1 MTEQGSGNLEQQQ
14 PLEEKPKRNWFSG
27 LFLPIL
33 IGVAIAMGL
42 RLWVVSPARV
52 PSASMYPTIPATSP
66 KNFAYVIVNKLAT
79 ELWPIHRGEVV
90 VFHWPD
96 DPSELFVKRVIGM
109 PGDTVTVTTDAV
121 YINGK
126 KLVENNPDISKYNG
140 MVVGTWKVP
149 PGCYFMLGDNRP
161 ISDDSRM
168 WVHKFVPRS
177 MIVGEAEFVV
187 YPFDKMSVI
196 SQHV

>member
-1 MTEQGSGNLEQQQ
+1 
-14 PLEEKPKRNWFSG
+14 
-27 LFLPIL
+27 
-33 IGVAIAMGL
+33 
-42 RLWVVSPARV
+42 
-52 PSASMYPTIPATSP
+52 MYPTIPATSSR
-66 KNFAYVIVNKLAT
+66 NFAYVIVNKLAT

-96 DPSELFVKRVIGM
+96 DPSELFVKRVIGL
-109 PGDTVTVTTDAV
+109 PGDTVTVTSNAV

-140 MVVGTWKVP
+140 TVVGTWKVP

-161 ISDDSRM
+161 ISDDSRL

-187 YPFDKMSVI
+187 YPFNKMSVI